1 MRRTRRRA
9 GRLRGG
15 EADSRHRSGRHRR
28 SRSNLC
34 AFVATAGV
42 AIALAATTSVVAG
55 WQGRS
60 LSSETTRPSTNDAAT
75 AHEAATMTTP
85 DEPMS
90 GGSRPKSDTDRAAD
104 PPRGMAT
111 TNATSVRIRATGS
124 GEFVVAAPAVSADH
138 PAAAGDLTYTV
149 ELEEG
154 LPFAPEA
161 AARTIDRILEDARGW
176 QTMAGQSFH
185 QVSDR
190 GGLRI
195 LIATPGT
202 TDVLC
207 APLETNGE
215 VSCRNGD
222 LVVLNA
228 RRWAFA
234 TDDYRD
240 AVSMYRT
247 YLVNHEVGHALG
259 YDHTDCP
266 GPGEPAPVMQQQTH
280 GLDGCRRNPWP
291 STA

>member
-9 GRLRGG
+9 GLRGG

-28 SRSNLC
+28 SRWNVR

-55 WQGRS
+55 GQGRS
-60 LSSETTRPSTNDAAT
+60 LSSETTRPSSNAART
-75 AHEAATMTTP
+75 AHEAATTP

-90 GGSRPKSDTDRAAD
+90 RRSRPKSDPRRAPD
-104 PPRGMAT
+104 PPRGMAA
-111 TNATSVRIRATGS
+111 TNAASVRIRATGS
-124 GEFVVAAPAVSADH
+124 GEFVVAAPAMPADH
-138 PAAAGDLTYTV
+138 PAAAGELTYTV

-154 LPFAPEA
+154 LPFDPEA
-161 AARTIDRILEDARGW
+161 AARTIDRILDDPRGW
-176 QTMAGQSFH
+176 QTTAGQSFH
-185 QVSDR
+185 QVPDR
-190 GGLRI
+190 GALRI
-195 LIATPGT
+195 LIATPDT

-259 YDHTDCP
+259 YGHTDCP